1 LHREF
6 IGLLHKKEIKVMG
19 NYKEV
24 PGRQNEEV
32 DLTDKLAALF
42 DAEEAVGI
50 YDAQEAQQSQEPQ
63 VEVKAE
69 KSE

>member
-1 LHREF
+1 
-6 IGLLHKKEIKVMG
+6 MG